1 MDLLGS
7 GVGWRV
13 VACCFDADH
22 GNHPCGDHH
31 AAGVGNFVGHGW
43 GRFGV
48 PAQPAMQPYL
58 GRVGLVVTRRVP
70 GSAAV
75 EFCEWTAPLVQPLY
89 TLRNPCQPSNAS
101 ASPTDRATPAMPP
114 AAWTASS
121 HCCCSGRSLPVAVLT
136 SMLVNTATVLPTIS
150 GVTVTRFHP
159 IRSALP
165 LQSPKETGLPCWSL
179 SVPVLLRNNRVSPL
193 LQAILISCWIRCS
206 LT

>member
-1 MDLLGS
+1 MV
-7 GVGWRV
+7 GV
-13 VACCFDADH
+13 AM
-22 GNHPCGDHH
+22 CGCR
-31 AAGVGNFVGHGW
+31 ANRRCSLTQGVL
-43 GRFGV
+43 R
-48 PAQPAMQPYL
+48 
-58 GRVGLVVTRRVP
+58 LVVTRRVP

-75 EFCEWTAPLVQPLY
+75 EFCEWTTPLVQPLY
-89 TLRNPCQPSNAS
+89 TLRNPCHTQQCLRIL
-101 ASPTDRATPAMPP
+101 TLLATPAMPP

-121 HCCCSGRSLPVAVLT
+121 HCCCSGRSLPVAVFT

-150 GVTVTRFHP
+150 GVTVTRFQP

-179 SVPVLLRNNRVSPL
+179 SVPVLLRNRRVSPL